1 MIDRPW
7 KIGIDALP
15 LTEPLTGVGHYT
27 VELAR
32 ALAAA
37 EPSFRY
43 ELLYPSTYPAIESDY
58 LPGTLPSNLQ
68 LKRIQVGAID
78 KHWWSFGLP
87 RYLKFENSNG
97 RAFEI
102 FHGTNFDVP
111 LRRRCA
117 TVLTIHDLSQ
127 VLHPETHERRRVN
140 RARRRLPL
148 MARVADAIITPTE
161 SVRSEVCDVLK
172 VAAQKVFAIPEAAR
186 SSFYPAT
193 GEEICSVRSRL
204 GAGENFILAVG
215 TLEPRK
221 NLKVLVEAFEQIVV
235 GGPENLKL
243 VIAGGKGWLTG
254 PIFERISNSRQK
266 DRIVLTDYLHDDNLR
281 ALYSACTVLVYPSL
295 YEGFGL
301 PPLEA
306 MACGAAVI
314 ASGIPP
320 HRETLGEAAQFF
332 DPVDS
337 SELARCIR
345 SLISN
350 DEERATLSVAGRR
363 RAAEFRWDNT
373 ARQTLRVYE
382 EANKRFHAR
391 KK

>member
-1 MIDRPW
+1 MTNHPW

-27 VELAR
+27 AELAR
-32 ALAAA
+32 ALAAT
-37 EPSFRY
+37 EPSFHY
-43 ELLYPSTYPAIESDY
+43 ELLYPSTYPAIESDG
-58 LPGTLPSNLQ
+58 LPENLPANLQ
-68 LKRIQVGAID
+68 LKRIPVGAID

-87 RYLKFENSNG
+87 RYLKSENSSG
-97 RAFEI
+97 RPFQV

-127 VLHPETHERRRVN
+127 MLHPETHERRRVS

-148 MARVADAIITPTE
+148 MTRVADAIITPSE
-161 SVRSEVCDVLK
+161 GVRREVCDVLK
-172 VAAQKVFAIPEAAR
+172 IAAEKVFAVPEAAR
-186 SSFYPAT
+186 STFFPAT

-204 GAGENFILAVG
+204 GLGENFILAVG

-221 NLKVLVEAFEQIVV
+221 NLKVLVEAFEQLS
-235 GGPENLKL
+235 GSENPQL

-254 PIFERISNSRQK
+254 PIFERISNSKKR
-266 DRIVLTDYLHDDNLR
+266 DRIVLTDYLHDDDLR
-281 ALYSACTVLVYPSL
+281 GLYSACAVFIYPSL

-306 MACGAAVI
+306 MACGAPVI
-314 ASGIPP
+314 ASDIPP
-320 HRETLGEAAQFF
+320 HRETIGKAAKFF
-332 DPVDS
+332 DPVNPT
-337 SELARCIR
+337 ELAECVG

-350 DEERATLSVAGRR
+350 DKERATLSLAGRR
-363 RAAEFRWDNT
+363 RAAEFHWEDT
-373 ARQTLRVYE
+373 ARHTLRVYE
-382 EANKRFHAR
+382 EAHRRFHSL